1 MKLLNFL
8 FSFAAI
14 GVFAGVPGCRQESPD
29 SATVPIVLD
38 HNRMIVEGE
47 IHKENG
53 QVRRV
58 RLWVDSGNP
67 TFTLSAGLAR
77 DLGINQPPE
86 GAPGIEV
93 SPPSDVRIGG
103 MKLNF
108 EGVTTKVV
116 AQPFW
121 LFSAMQVDANLPSTV
136 LRKYRVVL
144 DYPSRNLTLA
154 KPGSLRP
161 SGTPSAAKVQP
172 HTGIIQIDAVID
184 SQSYSFA
191 LDMGASY
198 SYVSAEK
205 LAELV
210 ESHPGWPTM
219 TGTAGCANMWGY
231 WPPNE
236 ETFQLA
242 RLPEITWGKEQLKH
256 VGMVGVPALSAGG
269 PTWGE
274 WYSRKTHHP
283 VDGLLGANALGA
295 YRVEI
300 DYDAELVYFE
310 KTAEFDTT
318 DLEIVGLSLRQL
330 VDGAYQVVGVAH
342 TKGRPALAGVESG
355 DLLLRIGEL
364 TTKGRTMGEV
374 VDALRGRPGETRV
387 LTIERAGKQTKV
399 EAKVEHFL

>member
-1 MKLLNFL
+1 MNFPNFL
-8 FSFAAI
+8 FSCAIIAAS
-14 GVFAGVPGCRQESPD
+14 VGVPGCRHESPD

-47 IHKENG
+47 IRKENG

-86 GAPGIEV
+86 GTPGIDV
-93 SPPSDVRIGG
+93 TPPSDVRIGG
-103 MKLNF
+103 MKVNF
-108 EGVTTKVV
+108 EGVAAKVV

-121 LFSAMQVDANLPSTV
+121 LFSTMQVDANLPSTI
-136 LRKYRVVL
+136 LRRYRVVL
-144 DYPSRNLTLA
+144 DYPGRKLTLA

-161 SGTPSAAKVQP
+161 SGTPSLASVQP
-172 HTGIIQIDAVID
+172 LTGIIQIDAVID
-184 SQSYSFA
+184 SESYSFA

-198 SYVSAEK
+198 SFVSAEK

-231 WPPNE
+231 WPPDE
-236 ETFQLA
+236 ETFQIA

-269 PTWGE
+269 VTWGE
-274 WYSRKTHHP
+274 WYSRKTRHP
-283 VDGLLGANALGA
+283 VDGLLGANALAA

-310 KTAEFDTT
+310 KTAEVDTT
-318 DLEIVGLSLRQL
+318 DLDIVGLSLRQL
-330 VDGAYQVVGVAH
+330 ADGAYQVVGVAH
-342 TKGRPALAGVESG
+342 TNGRPPLAGVESG
-355 DLLLRIGEL
+355 DLLLGIGEL
-364 TTKGRTMGEV
+364 MTNGRTMGDV
-374 VDALRGRPGETRV
+374 VDALRGSPGETRV

-399 EAKVEHFL
+399 EAKVEHLL